1 VLSFLGSDGNLPFV
15 VALTLMVGIAL
26 LEGVGAI
33 LGLGVSRLADALVPD
48 SLTAADGAV
57 DLDLD
62 IDVDIDADFD
72 VDVDAAIGD
81 TGVDFDAGHGLL
93 TSVLGWLCVGKV
105 PVLILLICFLTVF
118 GLVGL
123 ILQGLVQE
131 LFGFLLPGVVATA
144 PALMAAVPSV
154 RLFGRAFAKLVPKVE
169 TSAVSKDTFIGTVA
183 TVIRG
188 EAKRGQPA
196 EAKLED
202 RFGKTHYVLVEP
214 DLEGAGFS
222 AGDEVLL
229 VRRNG
234 SRFWAIH
241 NPHESLSR

>member
-1 VLSFLGSDGNLPFV
+1 MLGFLGSDGNLPFV
-15 VALTLMVGIAL
+15 IALTLMVGIAL

-33 LGLGVSRLADALVPD
+33 LGLGFSRLADALVPD

-57 DLDLD
+57 D
-62 IDVDIDADFD
+62 IDIDADFD
-72 VDVDAAIGD
+72 ADAAFGD
-81 TGVDFDAGHGLL
+81 TGVDAGHGIL

-105 PVLILLICFLTVF
+105 PVLILLICFLTAF
-118 GLVGL
+118 GLAGL
-123 ILQGLVQE
+123 FLQGLVQE
-131 LFGFLLPGVVATA
+131 LFGFLLPRTVAA
-144 PALMAAVPSV
+144 VPALMVAVPSV

-169 TSAVSKDTFIGTVA
+169 TDAVSKDTFIGVVA

-188 EAKRGQPA
+188 EARRGQPA

-214 DLEGAGFS
+214 DVEGTSFS
-222 AGDEVLL
+222 AGEEVLL

-234 SRFWAIH
+234 GRFWAIH
-241 NPHESLSR
+241 NPHEVLSP